1 MAKPVTRFICANCGT
16 VHSKWT
22 GRCEGCGEWN
32 TVQEEQPL
40 STGPK
45 GRGLGGM
52 KGKGMALTD
61 LATKEAPPPRV
72 GSGMAELD
80 RVLGAGWS
88 QPRPPWSAAIP
99 VSANRRFCC
108 KPPPVSRAQGSR

>member
-52 KGKGMALTD
+52 KGNRVSWAHPAL
-61 LATKEAPPPRV
+61 KHRNP
-72 GSGMAELD
+72 G
-80 RVLGAGWS
+80 
-88 QPRPPWSAAIP
+88 
-99 VSANRRFCC
+99 N
-108 KPPPVSRAQGSR
+108 